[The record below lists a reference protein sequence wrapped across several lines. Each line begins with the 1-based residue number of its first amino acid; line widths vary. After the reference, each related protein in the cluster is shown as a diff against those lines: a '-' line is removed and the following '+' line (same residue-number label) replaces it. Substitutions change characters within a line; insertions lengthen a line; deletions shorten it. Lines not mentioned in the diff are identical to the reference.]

1 MNTVEIIRKKRDGQ
15 ELTTA
20 EIKKLIRGYTDGSI
34 PDYQMS
40 AWAMAVYYQG
50 MSDRETADLTMAIVE
65 SGEQVD
71 LSQIAGIKVDKHSTG
86 GVGDT
91 TTLVLG
97 PLVAAAGVPVAKL
110 SGRGL
115 GHTGGTIDKL
125 ESIPGFSTE
134 LASAEFVKRVNDDK
148 IAVIGQTADLTPA
161 DKKLYALRDV
171 TATVDSIP
179 LIASSIMSK
188 KIASGA
194 DAIVL
199 DVKTGEGAFMKEEA
213 DAIRLAQAM
222 VAIGKHVGRTTV
234 AVVSDMSQPLGYAVG
249 NAVEVKE
256 AIDTLKGE
264 GPADLTE
271 LSLMLGSHMLV
282 LSGKYGNAAEARKA
296 LEQAIRDG
304 SALAKFR
311 AFVVGQHGDGTVID
325 QPDRLLQPRTKRKVL
340 AERDG
345 VINKIHAEEVG
356 LCAMKLGAGRATKED
371 QIDYAVGIL
380 LHKKV
385 GEPVKKGEPLAT
397 LYVNNEE
404 PVQEVE
410 ARLRSAMEIGTEPV
424 TPPALIRSIVTE
436 AGVTRV

>member
-1 MNTVEIIRKKRDGQ
+1 MSTVELIRKKRDGGT
-15 ELTTA
+15 LTTE
-20 EIKKLIRGYTDGSI
+20 EIHYLIQGYTKGNI
-34 PDYQMS
+34 PDYQMA
-40 AWAMAVYYQG
+40 AWAMAVFYRG
-50 MSDRETADLTMAIVE
+50 MSDKETADLTMAMAQ

-71 LSQIAGIKVDKHSTG
+71 LSMIEGIKVDKHSTG

-125 ESIPGFSTE
+125 ESIRGFSTE
-134 LASAEFVKRVNDDK
+134 MEISEFTRLVNKSK
-148 IAVIGQTADLTPA
+148 IAVMGQTADLTPA

-188 KIASGA
+188 KIAAGA

-199 DVKTGEGAFMKEEA
+199 DVKTGDGAFMKDEE

-222 VAIGKHVGRTTV
+222 VAIGKHVDRTTV
-234 AVVSDMSQPLGYAVG
+234 AVVSDMSQPLGFAVG
-249 NAVEVKE
+249 NAIEVKE

-271 LSLMLGSHMLV
+271 LSLVLGTQMLL
-282 LSGKYGNAAEARKA
+282 LSGKYGSPEDARQT
-296 LEQAIRDG
+296 LEQCIRDG
-304 SALAKFR
+304 SALEKLKEFIA
-311 AFVVGQHGDGTVID
+311 GQHGDPAQIEHPERLP
-325 QPDRLLQPRTKRKVL
+325 QPKEKIPVP
-340 AERDG
+340 AETEG
-345 VINKIHAEEVG
+345 IVQAIQAEEVG

-371 QIDYAVGIL
+371 PIDHAVGII
-380 LHKKV
+380 LHKKI
-385 GEPVKKGEPLAT
+385 GDPVKKGETLAT
-397 LYVNNEE
+397 LYVNQTTALEE
-404 PVQEVE
+404 VKK
-410 ARLRSAMEIGTEPV
+410 RLIRAIHIQNRPAS
-424 TPPALIRSIVTE
+424 PPALIRCLVT
-436 AGVTRV
+436 ADGVLRM